1 MTFAEHELRAG
12 FDAFIAASQRLE
24 QSYAELKARA
34 RSVDLQLQA
43 TNATLATTLR
53 ERDAIFAALPIGLLE
68 LRADASEG
76 YANPEGERLRAL
88 ATAAGCDLG
97 TLPVGDATVGDTQ
110 VRVRTVDLPD
120 GRLLLLEDRSRI
132 RDLEQ
137 QVHRLDRLAG
147 LSELALGVAHEIKN
161 PLNGVLGFAALLE
174 RAREPAACQR
184 YAGKIAQGLRQID
197 DIVKAMLAFAR
208 PERGR
213 GRTAPVAALIGSAA
227 AAAGLPTTRVELT
240 GDGSLHGDHDALTR
254 VLTNLFTN
262 AVEAGG
268 DGIRVHVHAAAV
280 GNRLELTVGD
290 DGPGVPAELG
300 HRVLEPFVSSKERGG
315 GLGLALSARVLAFL
329 GGDLRLLNPGE
340 RGARFQIRLPLA
352 AQTPALASA

>member
-1 MTFAEHELRAG
+1 MTFAEHELQAG
-12 FDAFIAASQRLE
+12 FAAFIAASQRLE

-34 RSVDLQLQA
+34 QAVDLQLQA
-43 TNATLATTLR
+43 TNATLAATLR
-53 ERDAIFAALPIGLLE
+53 ERDALFAALPIGLLA
-68 LRADASEG
+68 LRGDATVG
-76 YANPEGERLRAL
+76 FANPEGERLGAL
-88 ATAAGCDLG
+88 AAAAGCDLA
-97 TLPVGDATVGDTQ
+97 TLPVGEATFGDTQ
-110 VRVRTVDLPD
+110 VRMRTVDLPD
-120 GRLLLLEDRSRI
+120 GRLLLVEDRSRI

-137 QVHRLDRLAG
+137 RVHRLDRLAG

-174 RAREPAACQR
+174 RAREPATCQR

-213 GRTAPVAALIGSAA
+213 GRTAPIGELVNAA
-227 AAAGLPTTRVELT
+227 ATAANLPATRLELT

-262 AVEAGG
+262 AIEAGG
-268 DGIRVHVHAAAV
+268 DGIRVRVHAAAI
-280 GNRLELTVGD
+280 GNRLELTVSD
-290 DGPGVPAELG
+290 DGPGVPAALG

-352 AQTPALASA
+352 SPGTAVATA